1 MTKPITNSAAET
13 AEATPGATSVAS
25 PGAPAEAALVK
36 ATPAET
42 MPSAA
47 SATPLATPG
56 DTPAVPPAAP
66 RAAATL
72 DPAQI
77 SGVGNFTTGEP
88 TRYQGQTYLTPSGK
102 VFLVQNA
109 TTVEVRTDPAL
120 VHLLVDKYESV
131 MVSRYFGQSG
141 VEIVL
146 SGQLSPS
153 EVDDLIRL
161 SYNLSNAI

>member
-1 MTKPITNSAAET
+1 MTEATSAA
-13 AEATPGATSVAS
+13 S
-25 PGAPAEAALVK
+25 PT
-36 ATPAET
+36 TPAET

-77 SGVGNFTTGEP
+77 SGIGDFTTGEP

-161 SYNLSNAI
+161 SYNLSNTI

>member
-1 MTKPITNSAAET
+1 MTKSI
-13 AEATPGATSVAS
+13 
-25 PGAPAEAALVK
+25 
-36 ATPAET
+36 
-42 MPSAA
+42 
-47 SATPLATPG
+47 
-56 DTPAVPPAAP
+56 
-66 RAAATL
+66 ATL

-77 SGVGNFTTGEP
+77 SGIGDFTTGEP
-88 TRYQGQTYLTPSGK
+88 TRYQGQTYLAPSSK

>member
-1 MTKPITNSAAET
+1 MAKSISNSAAE
-13 AEATPGATSVAS
+13 ATLSAASAAS
-25 PGAPAEAALVK
+25 PT
-36 ATPAET
+36 TPAET
-42 MPSAA
+42 MPSAT
-47 SATPLATPG
+47 SAAPLATPG

-88 TRYQGQTYLTPSGK
+88 TRYQGQTDLAPSGK

-161 SYNLSNAI
+161 SYNLSNTI

>member
-1 MTKPITNSAAET
+1 MAKSISNSAAE
-13 AEATPGATSVAS
+13 AT
-25 PGAPAEAALVK
+25 L
-36 ATPAET
+36 
-42 MPSAA
+42 SAA
-47 SATPLATPG
+47 SAASPTTPSEVVLGAAS
-56 DTPAVPPAAP
+56 AVPPMAP
-66 RAAATL
+66 QAAATL

-77 SGVGNFTTGEP
+77 SGVGDFTTGEP

-161 SYNLSNAI
+161 SYNLSNTI

>member
-1 MTKPITNSAAET
+1 MTKSITNSAS
-13 AEATPGATSVAS
+13 EATLSAASAAS
-25 PGAPAEAALVK
+25 PTTPSEAV
-36 ATPAET
+36 PG
-42 MPSAA
+42 AA

-88 TRYQGQTYLTPSGK
+88 TRYQGQTYLAPSGK
-102 VFLVQNA
+102 VFLVQND

>member
-1 MTKPITNSAAET
+1 MTKSI
-13 AEATPGATSVAS
+13 
-25 PGAPAEAALVK
+25 
-36 ATPAET
+36 
-42 MPSAA
+42 
-47 SATPLATPG
+47 
-56 DTPAVPPAAP
+56 
-66 RAAATL
+66 ATL

-77 SGVGNFTTGEP
+77 SGIGDFTAGEP
-88 TRYQGQTYLTPSGK
+88 TRYQGQTYLAPSGK

-141 VEIVL
+141 IEIVL